1 MCFDKWISSRKVYV
15 FESLFLTVNLI
26 VNVFAFSL
34 ESLCLGT
41 SSLSSLWNNFGT
53 LFVHNVQ
60 ELIIMMDMGTKQGA
74 I

>member
-34 ESLCLGT
+34 ESLCLDT
-41 SSLSSLWNNFGT
+41 SSLSTLWNNFGT

-60 ELIIMMDMGTKQGA
+60 ELIIMIDMGTKQGA
-74 I
+74 M